1 MTDNYYSND
10 NNYQFSSPE
19 YSTTFFT
26 DYKEV
31 EVEECH
37 TEYEKLC
44 VTETNVVCVASSV
57 TQCDLVTKAD
67 L

>member
-1 MTDNYYSND
+1 M
-10 NNYQFSSPE
+10 
-19 YSTTFFT
+19 
-26 DYKEV
+26 

-67 L
+67 M